1 MNKKFSTLMASVLLA
16 GSAFSASADI
26 TNTAVKGD
34 FVQLT
39 TSSGVVRID
48 DAKHTLKIETSVSG
62 PVSSVD
68 DLNKANEQLWQVAN
82 ISYSP
87 TTGTPSYQFVNKA
100 TGEYL
105 AFELKTNNKGT
116 STAAAK
122 LNGTGNKDWALTSG
136 GVLYAFKG
144 DSVYTIKASDMSL
157 NAAKSTTVPT
167 DGVLTLSTGLAKTT
181 LSATLTPAI
190 FNAIMTM
197 PGHDGKLHF
206 NGDKDVSEDE
216 DNILTDN
223 QWVAYGATGE
233 LFLAVKGK
241 ETPVNK
247 NPYLLMVDTTF
258 YGPNHTY
265 NKLVVDTLGWG
276 TAGNCVAFKNGTQA
290 ASTYA
295 PNNTMNIRAIGA
307 AMFSGSYALGNDS
320 ISLRVAGVPQI
331 VNDTHEY
338 FFVKGESAVDTLQV
352 TGGAPITLTKLSNTK
367 VLTVGYYGNLAASNT
382 TAETVAAGTG
392 DRAYIFPLI
401 QPYAAAAAGDAAL
414 ATDKLYFVQ
423 VKNVKDTDKYLSYE
437 LKNANAD
444 IAAVASVSAYNSADQ
459 WAVVAGAT
467 GSYQL
472 VNREAG
478 TVKYAGPVLKL
489 KDEDGDVVADTY
501 VFGKDTLKLA
511 AIDYS
516 IATVEGDEDYTS
528 YFYAGKDNDKV
539 LRTFKITSA
548 SPFLSQLYM
557 QAKSD
562 SVAVLGEDAVV
573 WTLETV
579 KDSKATYGAS
589 LVGFKDLYRTKYNIA
604 MTDADGNKYYLYNK
618 NNTATIT
625 LSTSGNKTAYY
636 LKTID
641 KGQYVIYAA
650 GADAKLTVNPT
661 PSKPI
666 IEVSKLDSERSDLFL
681 IEQTNLGTYREL
693 GVSVEDGLAEK
704 AINVAKIYMD
714 NEPNRFL
721 YENTQN
727 IVANNGNKVAK
738 DSLNFLGIYNSAA
751 LVKNAAL
758 YVDTAY
764 VDRKDNLMPQYL
776 LALGVEEV
784 EAQDAIACTY
794 EHNHFD
800 NAGNK
805 VDAAHCS
812 HATPATKA
820 YKTGRYLVSVKD
832 SVPAGSKTYPGV
844 YDGSIRLAFVEATHI
859 GDSLIINDSKY
870 TGTKNAKND
879 TLKIADQALNK
890 ATFALLIKDQETKS
904 FYLETEDKTYVRI
917 LNGVPVL
924 TGDIENAAIFN
935 IEATTEE
942 ATANEAIEAA
952 GVQVIAGKGAVTVQG
967 AAGKVITV
975 ANVLGQTI
983 ANQVA
988 ASDNV
993 TIAAPAGI
1001 VVVAVEG
1008 EATKVVVK

>member
-16 GSAFSASADI
+16 GSVFSAYADI

-34 FVQLT
+34 FVQLSFT
-39 TSSGVVRID
+39 DGTIAIGQTGSLEIGT
-48 DAKHTLKIETSVSG
+48 A
-62 PVSSVD
+62 VSSVTD
-68 DLNKANEQLWQVAN
+68 VTSLNTANAQLWQVAS

-87 TTGTPSYQFVNKA
+87 TTGTPFYQFINKT

-105 AFELKTNNKGT
+105 AVELKTNNKGA
-116 STAAAK
+116 SSAAAK
-122 LNGTGNKDWALTSG
+122 LNGTGNKDWAIAGDGTIY
-136 GVLYAFKG
+136 VFKG
-144 DSVYTIKASDMSL
+144 DSIYGFDSQMKLM
-157 NAAKSTTVPT
+157 AAEANSVSALTNPT
-167 DGVLTLSTGLAKTT
+167 KLTKLEQTT

-190 FNAIMTM
+190 FNAIMAM

-206 NGDKDVSEDE
+206 NGKKDVSEGE
-216 DNILTDN
+216 DNILTEN
-223 QWVAYGATGE
+223 QWVAYGASGD

-241 ETPVNK
+241 ETPINK

-276 TAGNCVAFKNGTQA
+276 TADNCVAFKNGTLA
-290 ASTYA
+290 ASSYVPT
-295 PNNTMNIRAIGA
+295 NTMDIRAIGT
-307 AMFSGSYALGNDS
+307 AMFSRSYALGNDS
-320 ISLRVAGVPQI
+320 IYLRVKGVPQI
-331 VNDTHEY
+331 VDDNNEY
-338 FFVKGESAVDTLQV
+338 FFVKGSKAVDTLNV
-352 TGGAPITLTKLSNTK
+352 TDGAPITLTKLSNTK

-382 TAETVAAGTG
+382 TEETVAAGTG

-401 QPYAAAAAGDAAL
+401 QPYAAAAAGDATL
-414 ATDKLYFVQ
+414 ATDRLYFVQ
-423 VKNVKDTDKYLSYE
+423 IKNAENTDKYLSYE
-437 LKNANAD
+437 LKNSDAT
-444 IAAVASVSAYNSADQ
+444 IALVASVSAYNSADQ

-472 VNREAG
+472 VNCEANS
-478 TVKYAGPVLKL
+478 VKYAGPVLKL
-489 KDEDGDVVADTY
+489 KDEDGNVVADTY

-511 AIDYS
+511 AVDYS

-589 LVGFKDLYRTKYNIA
+589 LVGFKDLYRTQYNIA

-618 NNTATIT
+618 DNTATIT
-625 LSTSGNKTAYY
+625 LSTSGKKTAYY

-650 GADAKLTVNPT
+650 GADQKLTINPT

-693 GVSVEDGLAEK
+693 GVSIEDGLAEK
-704 AINVAKIYMD
+704 AVNVAKIYMD
-714 NEPNRFL
+714 NEPNRYL

-738 DSLNFLGIYNSAA
+738 DSLNFLGIYNTVA

-758 YVDTAY
+758 YIDTAY

-784 EAQDAIACTY
+784 EANGVIPCT
-794 EHNHFD
+794 EKDNHFD
-800 NAGNK
+800 AEGNK
-805 VDAAHCS
+805 TDAEHCV

-820 YKTGRYLVSVKD
+820 YKTGRYLASVKD

-844 YDGSIRLAFVEATHI
+844 YDGSIRLTFVEATHI
-859 GDSLIINDSKY
+859 GDSLIIKDSKY

-879 TLKIADQALNK
+879 TLKIADQALNV
-890 ATFALLIKDQETKS
+890 ATFAMLIKDQETKS
-904 FYLETEDKTYVRI
+904 FYLESAGKTYVRI

-924 TGDIENAAIFN
+924 TDNIENAAIFN
-935 IEATTEE
+935 IEATDEE
-942 ATANEAIEAA
+942 ATSNEAIEAA
-952 GVQVIAGKGAVTVQG
+952 GVQVIAGKGVVTVQG

-975 ANVLGQTI
+975 ANILGQTI

-993 TIAAPAGI
+993 TIAAPAGV